1 MIFIKVIVIGG
12 GASGLVAAIYASLN
26 NDVTILEK
34 NSKCGRKILVSG
46 NGKCNYF
53 NSDFTIK
60 HFNTENDKLK
70 KIIDK
75 NNQDEILNFF
85 DSIGIVPNIKNGYYY
100 PMSNQSVS
108 ILESLIKE
116 ANIRGVNIITDTNVY
131 DISYNNGYNIK
142 TNNGIYKADSV
153 IMSMGSHAYY
163 NEKSIG
169 YDILKKFNHTINPV
183 LPGLVQLVSNNPLK
197 SASGV
202 RIDANLSLY
211 ENGNLISNS
220 SGEVQLTD
228 YGISGICV
236 FQLSSKVSKGL
247 YLNKK
252 EIIHINFLP
261 WIDNFI
267 SYMDKRNKKLKNR
280 TISELFD
287 GIMNY
292 KLSNNLLDICNIKY
306 NDKWDNLSDKN
317 KSTLNKVVTDY
328 EFNIIDTKG
337 FKNAQ
342 TCCGGVSINEINPD
356 TMESL
361 KQDNLYITGELI
373 DVDGHCGGY
382 NLGFAWITG
391 MLAGK
396 DLNDKNKTNKS

>member
-1 MIFIKVIVIGG
+1 
-12 GASGLVAAIYASLN
+12 
-26 NDVTILEK
+26 
-34 NSKCGRKILVSG
+34 
-46 NGKCNYF
+46 
-53 NSDFTIK
+53 
-60 HFNTENDKLK
+60 
-70 KIIDK
+70 
-75 NNQDEILNFF
+75 
-85 DSIGIVPNIKNGYYY
+85 
-100 PMSNQSVS
+100 
-108 ILESLIKE
+108 
-116 ANIRGVNIITDTNVY
+116 
-131 DISYNNGYNIK
+131 
-142 TNNGIYKADSV
+142 
-153 IMSMGSHAYY
+153 MSMGSHAYY
-163 NEKSIG
+163 SEKSIG

-252 EIIHINFLP
+252 EVIHINFLP

-306 NDKWDNLSDKN
+306 NDKWNSLSDKN

-342 TCCGGVSINEINPD
+342 ICSGGVAIDEINPD

-391 MLAGK
+391 MLAGRN
-396 DLNDKNKTNKS
+396 LNDKNKTNKS

>member
-1 MIFIKVIVIGG
+1 MKVIVIGG

-26 NDVTILEK
+26 NDVTLLEK
-34 NSKCGRKILVSG
+34 DNKCGRKILVSG

-60 HFNTENDKLK
+60 HFNTESDILK
-70 KIIDK
+70 NIINK
-75 NNQDEILNFF
+75 NNQEEILNFF
-85 DSIGIVPNIKNGYYY
+85 DKIGIVPNIKNGYYY

-108 ILESLIKE
+108 VLESLTKE
-116 ANIRGVNIITDTNVY
+116 ASIRGVNIITDTNVY
-131 DISYNNGYNIK
+131 DISYNNGYVIK
-142 TNNGIYKADSV
+142 TNNGNYKSDSV
-153 IMSMGSHAYY
+153 ILSMGSHAYY
-163 NEKSIG
+163 KEKSIG
-169 YDILKKFNHTINPV
+169 YDILKNFNHTINPV
-183 LPGLVQLVSNNPLK
+183 VPGLVQLVATNPLK

-202 RIDANLSLY
+202 RIDANLTLY
-211 ENGNLISNS
+211 EDKKLINS
-220 SGEVQLTD
+220 SNGEVQLTD

-236 FQLSSKVSKGL
+236 FQLSTKAARGL

-252 EIIHINFLP
+252 EIIHINFVP
-261 WIDNFI
+261 WIDNFLI
-267 SYMDKRNKKLKNR
+267 YMDKRNKKIKNR

-292 KLSNNLLDICNIKY
+292 KLSNSLLDICNIKY
-306 NDKWDNLSDKN
+306 NDKWDDLSDKT
-317 KSTLNKVVTDY
+317 KAKLNKIITDY
-328 EFNIIDTKG
+328 EFEIIDTKG

-342 TCCGGVSINEINPD
+342 VCSGGVAINEINPN

-361 KQDNLYITGELI
+361 IKKNLYITGELI
-373 DVDGHCGGY
+373 DVDGQCGGY

-396 DLNDKNKTNKS
+396 DLNDKNKTDKS

>member
-1 MIFIKVIVIGG
+1 MSKVIVIGG
-12 GASGLVAAIYASLN
+12 GASGLIAAIYASLN

-60 HFNTENDKLK
+60 HFNIENDKFK
-70 KIIDK
+70 RIISK
-75 NNQDEILNFF
+75 SNQDEILNFF

-108 ILESLIKE
+108 VLESLIKE
-116 ANIRGVNIITDTNVY
+116 ASIRGVNIITDTNVY
-131 DISYNNGYNIK
+131 DVSYNNGYIIK
-142 TNNGIYKADSV
+142 TNNGIYEADSI

-163 NEKSIG
+163 SEKSIG

-183 LPGLVQLVSNNPLK
+183 VPGLVQLVSNNPLK
-197 SASGV
+197 NASGV
-202 RIDANLSLY
+202 RIDADLTLY
-211 ENGNLISNS
+211 ENGKLISDS
-220 SGEVQLTD
+220 SGEVQITD

-236 FQLSSKVSKGL
+236 FQLSSKVSRGL
-247 YLNKK
+247 YLNK
-252 EIIHINFLP
+252 EEVIHINFIP
-261 WIDNFI
+261 WIDDFI
-267 SYMDKRNKKLKNR
+267 SYMDKRNKKLNNR

-306 NDKWDNLSDKN
+306 NDKWDNLSNKN
-317 KSTLNKVVTDY
+317 KTILNKVITDY

-337 FKNAQ
+337 FKSAQ
-342 TCCGGVSINEINPD
+342 TCCGGVPIDEINSD

-361 KQDNLYITGELI
+361 KKDSLYITGELI
-373 DVDGHCGGY
+373 DVDGQCGGY

>member
-60 HFNTENDKLK
+60 HFNIENDKLK
-70 KIIDK
+70 RIISK

-108 ILESLIKE
+108 VLESLIKE

-131 DISYNNGYNIK
+131 DISYNNGYIIK
-142 TNNGIYKADSV
+142 TNNGIYEADSV

-163 NEKSIG
+163 SEKSIG

-391 MLAGK
+391 MLAGRN
-396 DLNDKNKTNKS
+396 LNDKNKTNKS